1 MRQKLQK
8 ILVIDSSSLIA
19 LERANLLGKL
29 EYLDFK
35 IIAPKTVSLEV
46 GKTGQKAIRIENL
59 KGRSIKKANS
69 LVGKGFGRGE
79 AECLVLA
86 DKLKTGFIV
95 CDDRKLL
102 RQKYLLEDK
111 ILEKIEIV
119 GFSFILHM
127 FFRKKQI
134 NGIWEVFNDVI
145 EKSNWKRSEVEAAN
159 FAFLKE
165 MGY

>member
-1 MRQKLQK
+1 M
-8 ILVIDSSSLIA
+8 VIDSSSLIA
-19 LERANLLGKL
+19 LERVNLLGKFK
-29 EYLDFK
+29 YLDSK
-35 IIAPKTVSLEV
+35 IIVPKTVSLEF
-46 GKTGQKAIRIENL
+46 GNTDQKTIRIRNL

-102 RQKYLLEDK
+102 RQKYLMEDK
-111 ILEKIEIV
+111 ILEKKEIA
-119 GFSFILHM
+119 GFSFILHIL
-127 FFRKKQI
+127 FKKKQI

-145 EKSNWKRSEVEAAN
+145 KKSNWKRSEVEAAN